1 MAALG
6 TDGFVSQQRRIP
18 GEDDLLL
25 IHATSGGRVASLGV
39 RNSGTQAKTSVSL
52 RLSPGID
59 SGPYEDLLKRLVGE
73 LTAALTDN

>member
-6 TDGFVSQQRRIP
+6 TDGFVSQHRRIP

-25 IHATSGGRVASLGV
+25 IHATNGGHVASLGV

-59 SGPYEDLLKRLVGE
+59 SAPYEGLLEGLVGE